1 MYQFNFERLDV
12 WKKSRVL
19 AKVIYI
25 STKGFPDE
33 EKYCLTTQIRR
44 AIIST
49 CSNISEGASRISKN
63 EQRHFYEIAYSSL
76 MECMNQLII
85 ASDLKY
91 LEETSLND
99 IREQVQM
106 ISYMLVRLRGSIM

>member
-1 MYQFNFERLDV
+1 MYQFNFEKLDV
-12 WKKSRVL
+12 WKKSRTL

-33 EKYCLTTQIRR
+33 EKYGLTNQLRR

-85 ASDLKY
+85 ASDLEY
-91 LEETSLND
+91 LEESKLND

-106 ISYMLVRLRGSIM
+106 ISFMLIRLRKSRM